1 MRICLATDI
10 KCYMNHIKQIKQLF
24 YLFCILSNKT
34 GSKVDSYADEARNTC
49 TTDRIPIRSFRL
61 RTISSLMCMGKLTF
75 FLLSLQRETTLV
87 TSHLLCWTENPF
99 QLGETL
105 FSLRVDPIQKEG
117 KIENG
122 RVASHERI
130 LIHLKDTEG

>member
-1 MRICLATDI
+1 M
-10 KCYMNHIKQIKQLF
+10 
-24 YLFCILSNKT
+24 
-34 GSKVDSYADEARNTC
+34 
-49 TTDRIPIRSFRL
+49 
-61 RTISSLMCMGKLTF
+61 
-75 FLLSLQRETTLV
+75 

-130 LIHLKDTEG
+130 LIHLKDTEGWETSFLLEILQSLLM